1 MTDHII
7 QSEDGQTYDLTTNR
21 IAFGLLPEDVQRAM
35 NDWPHGWEMYDSSGQ
50 WDQWPTPLWSFPATY
65 RAIPAP
71 KVTEHVLYWR
81 DGMGAWPYRKDSDTY
96 RDTHRITLR
105 DDGKG
110 NLTAT
115 VEKL

>member
-7 QSEDGQTYDLTTNR
+7 HSTDGQTYDLTTNR
-21 IAFGLLPEDVQRAM
+21 IPFGLLPDDVQEAM
-35 NDWPHGWEMYDSSGQ
+35 KAWPHGWEIFNGLGK
-50 WDQWPTPLWSFPATY
+50 WKHWPDPSWSVANTY

-71 KVTEHVLYWR
+71 KVTEYVLYWR
-81 DGMGAWPYRKDSDTY
+81 EEGHATTY
-96 RDTHRITLR
+96 FCNNPVDTHRITLR

>member
-7 QSEDGQTYDLTTNR
+7 HSTDGQTYDLTTNR
-21 IAFGLLPEDVQRAM
+21 IAFGLLPEDVQDAM
-35 NDWPHGWEMYDSSGQ
+35 EAWPHGWEVYSYDKWKPWTPS
-50 WDQWPTPLWSFPATY
+50 WDPPTTY
-65 RAIPAP
+65 RAIPTP
-71 KVTEHVLYWR
+71 KVTEYVLYWR
-81 DGMGAWPYRKDSDTY
+81 EEGHATTY
-96 RDTHRITLR
+96 FCNNPVDTHRVIIR

>member
-7 QSEDGQTYDLTTNR
+7 HSTDGQTYDLTTNR
-21 IAFGLLPEDVQRAM
+21 IVFGLLPKDVQDAM
-35 NDWPHGWEMYDSSGQ
+35 EAWPHGVQMYSYTGEWLEVHGPS
-50 WDQWPTPLWSFPATY
+50 WHNTFVY
-65 RAIPAP
+65 CAIPAP
-71 KVTEHVLYWR
+71 KVTEYVMYWSEGYYATPR
-81 DGMGAWPYRKDSDTY
+81 RAGS
-96 RDTHRITLR
+96 DTHRIIIR

>member
-7 QSEDGQTYDLTTNR
+7 HSTDGQTYDLTTNR
-21 IAFGLLPEDVQRAM
+21 IPFGLLPEDVQEAM
-35 NDWPHGWEMYDSSGQ
+35 KAWQHGWEFFDAGGKWRPWNPTWWSSSR
-50 WDQWPTPLWSFPATY
+50 TN
-65 RAIPAP
+65 RAIFAP
-71 KVTEHVLYWR
+71 KVTEHMLYWHGGYYATDFR
-81 DGMGAWPYRKDSDTY
+81 AVH
-96 RDTHRITLR
+96 DTHRITLR